1 MDLGRNERS
10 EQADIQ
16 GAGGKNT
23 QQLIASKMSR
33 MEKQQLQDPGF
44 EQIKNKKQFRRLF
57 AFCQGSIWGC

>member
-10 EQADIQ
+10 EQADTQ

-44 EQIKNKKQFRRLF
+44 EQIKNKKWEFYV
-57 AFCQGSIWGC
+57 